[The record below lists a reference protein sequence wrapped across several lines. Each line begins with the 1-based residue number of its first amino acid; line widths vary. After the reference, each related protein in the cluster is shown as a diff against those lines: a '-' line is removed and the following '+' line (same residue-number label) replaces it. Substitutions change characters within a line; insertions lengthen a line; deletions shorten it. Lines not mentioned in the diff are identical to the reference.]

1 MFIELILAARRKSSR
16 KRLTFFFVN
25 YKGFLRYSRYC
36 CTSPNNLKGKRDI
49 LIIKRRSKPK
59 EFEQTKTKRKKR
71 KMAKKPYTIPV
82 NFTESSKMRKP
93 YKGKRRRVKKK
104 FTKICAEYFCKT
116 SVAIS
121 RMVRKIKYT
130 STLSI
135 FCKTPK
141 KLPLSYYILIPMCSF
156 G

>member
-71 KMAKKPYTIPV
+71 KMAKKTLHNSGKFHRKFENEETLQRKASPSKKEVYKNLRGIFLQNFGS
-82 NFTESSKMRKP
+82 NFT
-93 YKGKRRRVKKK
+93 YGAQN
-104 FTKICAEYFCKT
+104 KIYFY
-116 SVAIS
+116 S
-121 RMVRKIKYT
+121 
-130 STLSI
+130 
-135 FCKTPK
+135 
-141 KLPLSYYILIPMCSF
+141 
-156 G
+156 